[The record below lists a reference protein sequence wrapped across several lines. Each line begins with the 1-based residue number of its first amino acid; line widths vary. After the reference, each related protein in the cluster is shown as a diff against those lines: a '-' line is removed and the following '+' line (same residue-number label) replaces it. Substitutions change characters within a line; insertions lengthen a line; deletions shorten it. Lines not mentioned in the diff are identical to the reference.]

1 MSKPFTIKEFPFA
14 YFSNDNNT
22 RKGTIK
28 NLTGYQSNKLK
39 DVFFSDMNIMKINK
53 GLVYTVYLKSN
64 KKYKIAL
71 QNKDDLMIVMNYIYN
86 LKACNLP
93 DNIEKQVNLLN
104 KQVVDE
110 ILSDVMINA
119 EYNMKY
125 IEQLDKPLQP
135 IMNPISTNRNKTLPS
150 ISGVFHN

>member
-71 QNKDDLMIVMNYIYN
+71 QNKDD
-86 LKACNLP
+86 
-93 DNIEKQVNLLN
+93 
-104 KQVVDE
+104 
-110 ILSDVMINA
+110 
-119 EYNMKY
+119 
-125 IEQLDKPLQP
+125 
-135 IMNPISTNRNKTLPS
+135 
-150 ISGVFHN
+150 